1 MAKFPINPGDT
12 DSAIADALNYVLSGP
27 GGLGQNFKGFSSIVN
42 QDTVPP
48 VNETAYL
55 TGNYRPAFTQTTP
68 TQTYVP
74 SIALSTSEYLD
85 PRTRKYTFAVAQAT
99 APFALGNPLEV
110 NGVTPGTYYN
120 GIQKRTGV
128 VECTTTYVICRV
140 DGDDSVHPSGTGGTI
155 GYNAFGGLAF
165 VSTDC
170 NAKVNVNGATDR
182 VFVSAQLNSLLTY
195 RATESSTLTYTVMI
209 NRRVAIPNN
218 DPTNPEFV
226 FAFDSTISTRN
237 YYIQV
242 DPTQGQVINFASYSG
257 TKASTGLV
265 AYPITYR
272 VFANAVTGSGT
283 GLILD
288 VTLKPTGI
296 TTYDSTN
303 TDITVVY
310 GGQGFVSG
318 DTVKVVG
325 TDLGASSPGNDLT
338 LVIGLVSTDDKTL
351 PPAPPPGYYLVNAQP
366 FETIFT
372 TVIDIPPIGY
382 YWYLIELQVATTAG
396 DAVIT
401 QAEFSNRSLSAQ
413 VVKQ

>member
-1 MAKFPINPGDT
+1 MAKFPINPD
-12 DSAIADALNYVLSGP
+12 DSASAIADALNYVLSGP

-42 QDTVPP
+42 QMSDPP

-55 TGNYRPAFTQTTP
+55 TGNFRPPFTQPTP
-68 TQTYVP
+68 AQTYVP
-74 SIALSTSEYLD
+74 RIALSTSEYLD
-85 PRTRKYTFAVAQAT
+85 PRTIKFTFAVAQAT
-99 APFALGNPLEV
+99 PPFALGNGPYTI
-110 NGVTPGTYYN
+110 GISPSTYDDTYS
-120 GIQKRTGV
+120 GAGV
-128 VECTTTYVICRV
+128 VECTTDYVIVRITG
-140 DGDDSVHPSGTGGTI
+140 DGTTPAAGTGGEI
-155 GYNAFGGLAF
+155 GFDAFGGLAF

-170 NAKVNVNGATDR
+170 NAKVTVNGGTDR
-182 VFVSAQLNSLLTY
+182 VFISAQLNSLLTY

-265 AYPITYR
+265 VYPVTYR

-296 TTYDSTN
+296 TTYNSTN

-382 YWYLIELQVATTAG
+382 YWYLIELEVATTAG